1 MSEANVPH
9 NNLEIAEHSFSEFRR
24 FIRVFLSRKVVAFG
38 TFIILILIFNAIFAP
53 VITPYDPYKVDTK
66 KALQQPSMEHFL
78 GTDQLGRDTLSR
90 LIYGSQVSLQVG
102 IIAVVVAATIGMFLG
117 LVAGYFGGWP
127 DRIIMRLMDALMAIP
142 SIMLALA
149 ITAMLGGGIRNVMI
163 ALGITLTPVYCR
175 IIFGQILSIK
185 ESDYIMAAIAAGASN
200 LRVMFL
206 HILPNCF
213 PILIVLITI
222 NLGIAIL
229 TEAGLSFLGIGIS
242 PPGAAWGAMV
252 SDGYRYLL
260 TNPFLSFAPGVCI
273 MLVVWSFNMVG
284 DGLRDALDPRLRG
297 TL

>member
-90 LIYGSQVSLQVG
+90 LIYGSQVLLQVG

-117 LVAGYFGGWP
+117 LVAGYVGGWP

-149 ITAMLGGGIRNVMI
+149 IAAMLGGGIRNVMI

-175 IIFGQILSIK
+175 IMFGQILSIK

-260 TNPFLSFAPGVCI
+260 TNPLLSFAPGVCI

>member
-1 MSEANVPH
+1 MSKANALQ
-9 NNLEIAEHSFSEFRR
+9 NDLELNEYRFSEIRR
-24 FIRVFLSRKVVAFG
+24 FYRVFFSRKVVAFG
-38 TFIILILIFNAIFAP
+38 TFIMLIFIVNAIFAR
-53 VITPYDPYKVDTK
+53 VIAPYDPYKVDTK
-66 KALQQPSMEHFL
+66 KALQKPSMEHLL

-90 LIYGSQVSLQVG
+90 LVYGSQVSLQVG

-117 LVAGYFGGWP
+117 LVAGYFGGWA

-142 SIMLALA
+142 PIMLALA
-149 ITAMLGGGIRNVMI
+149 IAAMLGGGIRNVMI
-163 ALGITLTPVYCR
+163 SLGITLAPAYCR
-175 IIFGQILSIK
+175 IMCGQILSIK
-185 ESDYIMAAIAAGASN
+185 ESDYITAAIAAGARN
-200 LRVMFL
+200 LRIMLL

-213 PILIVLITI
+213 PTLIVMITL

-242 PPGAAWGAMV
+242 PPGAAWGAMI

-284 DGLRDALDPRLRG
+284 DGLRDALDPSLRG